1 MAEGVVLLGHGSRR
15 AEANEEIRQISRMVA
30 DLNPGVLY
38 ETAFLS
44 FCSPDL
50 AEAVAKLK
58 QAGADKIIITPVF
71 LANGNHIAL
80 DIPEEIAG
88 LKSDYPDIEF
98 VLAEHI
104 GPDPGVAEIVKERIV
119 QARAKLT
126 AKAV

>member
-1 MAEGVVLLGHGSRR
+1 MAEGVILLGHGSRR

-30 DLNPGVLY
+30 DLNPGLY

-44 FCSPDL
+44 FCSPNL
-50 AEAVAKLK
+50 AEAVVKLK
-58 QAGADKIIITPVF
+58 QAGAVKIIITPIF

-80 DIPEEIAG
+80 DIPEEIEG
-88 LKSDYPDIEF
+88 LKSDFPDVEF
-98 VLAEHI
+98 LVADHI

-119 QARAKLT
+119 QARAKMS